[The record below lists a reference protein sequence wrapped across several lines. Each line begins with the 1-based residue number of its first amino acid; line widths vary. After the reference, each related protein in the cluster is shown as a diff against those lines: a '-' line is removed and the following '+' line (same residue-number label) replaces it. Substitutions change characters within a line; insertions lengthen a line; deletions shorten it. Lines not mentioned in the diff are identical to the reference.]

1 MKKHY
6 TLCLITFLIAI
17 QKINGQ
23 LDMVFISTF
32 SGSSDNSINRL
43 TWTVANNKGAN
54 KFFVERS
61 TQGKDFE
68 TIGVLMA
75 TDKFATER
83 YIYSDTICSPDKTM
97 YRLKIVSIN
106 QNTFFSRIVMLQSK
120 IASDYD
126 IKIMGNPASDRLSFN
141 YTSKD
146 IHQADL
152 KIYDL
157 HGHAVLNHKI
167 NSVKGN
173 NFITIPLN
181 SSLVPGL
188 YVIEINNTILRLTSA
203 FIKQ

>member
-1 MKKHY
+1 
-6 TLCLITFLIAI
+6 
-17 QKINGQ
+17 
-23 LDMVFISTF
+23 
-32 SGSSDNSINRL
+32 
-43 TWTVANNKGAN
+43 
-54 KFFVERS
+54 
-61 TQGKDFE
+61 
-68 TIGVLMA
+68 
-75 TDKFATER
+75 
-83 YIYSDTICSPDKTM
+83 
-97 YRLKIVSIN
+97 
-106 QNTFFSRIVMLQSK
+106 
-120 IASDYD
+120 
-126 IKIMGNPASDRLSFN
+126 MGNPASDRLSFN